1 MEMTED
7 EIVWRYGRADNKRK
21 IIGVLS
27 QLNACDRKDIEDV
40 LREKGIIKEPKKGL
54 ISKEDMDKMTRKTI
68 SKEDVEEIKAL
79 ARGEEPKMRIIPNA
93 VKETL
98 EQEIASI
105 NVYISKLQAKR
116 DVLEEY
122 LGWHKVDEAIEERLK
137 EQQS

>member
-40 LREKGIIKEPKKGL
+40 LRERGIIKDPKKGL

-79 ARGEEPKMRIIPNA
+79 ARGEEPKPRYIPEA
-93 VKETL
+93 VRETL

-105 NVYISKLQAKR
+105 NVYIAKLQAKR
-116 DVLEEY
+116 NDIEVF
-122 LGWHKVDEAIEERLK
+122 LGWDKVDESIQERLK
-137 EQQS
+137 GQQA

>member
-7 EIVWRYGRADNKRK
+7 EIVWRYKKSGCSSKM
-21 IIGVLS
+21 ITVLA
-27 QLNACDRKDIEDV
+27 QLNATNRETIRDILDDHGV
-40 LREKGIIKEPKKGL
+40 LVKKGL
-54 ISKEDMDKMTRKTI
+54 VSKKDMDKMTRKTI

-79 ARGEEPKMRIIPNA
+79 ARGEEPEEKIIPNA

-122 LGWHKVDEAIEERLK
+122 LGWHKVDEDIEERLK